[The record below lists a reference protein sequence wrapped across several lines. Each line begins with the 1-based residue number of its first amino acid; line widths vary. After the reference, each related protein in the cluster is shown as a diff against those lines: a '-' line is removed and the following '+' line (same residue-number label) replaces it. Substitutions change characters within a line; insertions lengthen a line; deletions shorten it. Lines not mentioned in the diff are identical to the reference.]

1 MIITQEQQENVREVL
16 WHNLKF
22 RETFDEL
29 YDHILTSIE
38 QAEKEDKP
46 PHEIAD
52 DIIKNEFG
60 GWEKLKELEI
70 SRQKQIQL
78 QLRGKLWQLMKGYFR
93 FPLIMFTLLAS
104 GSFYYAADHLPRKFI
119 MLALFCSV
127 MVPFI
132 MWCRMAPIN
141 RWSKKYKASIKE
153 SVAERIG
160 TLGLSLF
167 NCLIFIPQL
176 FAGGASHLVVTHAHA
191 SVLALAAVIYITYS
205 LSAIRIFQEDLKV
218 SLTV

>member
-1 MIITQEQQENVREVL
+1 MNITQAQQANIREVL

-22 RETFDEL
+22 RETFDEI

-38 QAEKEDKP
+38 HAEVNDKP
-46 PHEIAD
+46 PHEMAA

-60 GWEKLKELEI
+60 GWEKLKEMEI
-70 SRQKQIQL
+70 SRQKEIQV
-78 QLRGKLWQLMKGYFR
+78 QLRGKLWRLMKSYFR

-119 MLALFCSV
+119 MLAFFCSV

-141 RWSKKYKASIKE
+141 RWSKRYKASIKE
-153 SVAERIG
+153 RSAESLG
-160 TLGLSLF
+160 TLGFSLF
-167 NCLIFIPQL
+167 NCLMFIPQL
-176 FAGGASHLVVTHAHA
+176 FAGKESYLVINHAHA
-191 SVLALAAVIYITYS
+191 SVLALAAIVYITYS

-218 SLTV
+218 SLVP